1 MILDVTLAWT
11 TIAGRRLKFFDGE
24 LMKFLGSHLSYMLEK
39 HQSRKN
45 LKAFVKYLAFLTIVI
60 TGFSFLFHVI
70 MLGEGR
76 EYSWVTGL
84 YWTLTVMSTLGFGD
98 ITFTSDL
105 GRLFSIVV
113 LMSGILLLMIMLPF
127 AFIRFFYAPWL
138 DAHIRTQAPRRIP
151 AETTGHV
158 LLTAWETIQ
167 RDLAERLQVLGIP
180 YFVVEPDPV
189 RANELNTE
197 GVPVITGDLDSTRTW
212 RHAGIDN
219 ARAVFAS
226 LTDEANTNIILTV
239 RELSL
244 TVPIFS
250 LAEKSES
257 VDLLELAGATSVI
270 ALKQRLGEQLANRV
284 ESTTSSVHVVGKFR
298 NLLIGE
304 FPVFGTELAGK
315 TLGEIHLRQKTGAS
329 VVGMWERGQF
339 QRVGRDTVVG
349 QWSIPVVVCT
359 SQQLQ
364 AINELIRTDS
374 RNNNPVLVIG
384 GGKIGRAT
392 AAQLRTN
399 GLRVNLVERD
409 PVEADRARPFCDNV
423 FVGDAADRDI
433 LQEAGVGSAPSVVI
447 TTNDDSTN
455 AYLCIYF
462 RKLNPQIR
470 IVSRITHDRNIE
482 SIHRAGADFAL
493 SYASLGQESIMA
505 LLQGRE
511 SIFLGADVDFHLLD
525 VPDALAGRT
534 LRETNIGART
544 GLNVIAMQQGD
555 TMEITGPDT
564 RLVAGAK
571 MIAIGTAHQIGEM
584 KRVFNQP
591 T

>member
-1 MILDVTLAWT
+1 M
-11 TIAGRRLKFFDGE
+11 
-24 LMKFLGSHLSYMLEK
+24 
-39 HQSRKN
+39 
-45 LKAFVKYLAFLTIVI
+45 
-60 TGFSFLFHVI
+60 
-70 MLGEGR
+70 
-76 EYSWVTGL
+76 
-84 YWTLTVMSTLGFGD
+84 
-98 ITFTSDL
+98 
-105 GRLFSIVV
+105 
-113 LMSGILLLMIMLPF
+113 
-127 AFIRFFYAPWL
+127 
-138 DAHIRTQAPRRIP
+138 
-151 AETTGHV
+151 
-158 LLTAWETIQ
+158 
-167 RDLAERLQVLGIP
+167 
-180 YFVVEPDPV
+180 
-189 RANELNTE
+189 
-197 GVPVITGDLDSTRTW
+197 
-212 RHAGIDN
+212 
-219 ARAVFAS
+219 
-226 LTDEANTNIILTV
+226 
-239 RELSL
+239 
-244 TVPIFS
+244 
-250 LAEKSES
+250 
-257 VDLLELAGATSVI
+257 
-270 ALKQRLGEQLANRV
+270 
-284 ESTTSSVHVVGKFR
+284 
-298 NLLIGE
+298 
-304 FPVFGTELAGK
+304 
-315 TLGEIHLRQKTGAS
+315 
-329 VVGMWERGQF
+329 
-339 QRVGRDTVVG
+339 
-349 QWSIPVVVCT
+349 
-359 SQQLQ
+359 
-364 AINELIRTDS
+364 IRTDS

-384 GGKIGRAT
+384 GGKIGRAP
-392 AAQLRTN
+392 AAQLREN

-433 LQEAGVGSAPSVVI
+433 LQEAGVDSAPSVVI

-564 RLVAGAK
+564 RLVAGSK